1 MCQLHVALKPPI
13 SLFIVCCVCPQA
25 LEKLR
30 PYLCDKV
37 IAERH
42 FDYLRAKKILSKE
55 DTEEISHVV
64 ASRRKAGKLLD
75 HLMEN
80 PKGLDTL
87 VCSIRRE
94 GTQNFLVQKITD
106 EVQRIKNDKL
116 FQKGVFSDSGDFSDD
131 ASKTNNLSRVS
142 SSETNASRGKEAN
155 ILFHPEGEFSPL
167 PSSSP
172 SYGPLSSASL
182 TYCPLPSAP
191 SPSLCPLPSAPSP
204 SHCPLP
210 STLSP
215 SLCPLPST
223 LSPSLCP
230 LPSTLSPSLC
240 PLPSAL
246 SPSLCLLPSALS
258 LVKHSVATLPTAMS
272 LPRPGD
278 PGAPPLPPDL
288 QPPPTATPDS
298 TTDSQFL
305 PLRSRSP

>member
-1 MCQLHVALKPPI
+1 MKCRPFYLPREFTSVILTYRQQLKIAPPE
-13 SLFIVCCVCPQA
+13 A

-37 IAERH
+37 LAERH
-42 FDYLRAKKILSKE
+42 FDLLRAKKILSKE

-64 ASRRKAGKLLD
+64 GTRRKAGKLLD

-87 VCSIRRE
+87 VASIRRE

-116 FQKGVFSDSGDFSDD
+116 FQKGVFSDSGDLSDE
-131 ASKTNNLSRVS
+131 ASKTNNLSQFS
-142 SSETNASRGKEAN
+142 STESNTSKGKGAN

-167 PSSSP
+167 PSACP
-172 SYGPLSSASL
+172 SY
-182 TYCPLPSAP
+182 
-191 SPSLCPLPSAPSP
+191 CPLPSAPSP
-204 SHCPLP
+204 SHCSLP
-210 STLSP
+210 SACP
-215 SLCPLPST
+215 SYCPLPS
-223 LSPSLCP
+223 S
-230 LPSTLSPSLC
+230 
-240 PLPSAL
+240 
-246 SPSLCLLPSALS
+246 LS
-258 LVKHSVATLPTAMS
+258 LVKLTVATLPTTTS

-288 QPPPTATPDS
+288 QPPPTGPPHT
-298 TTDSQFL
+298 TTDSEFL

>member
-1 MCQLHVALKPPI
+1 MVRAN
-13 SLFIVCCVCPQA
+13 CPGGGRRQSRPLSEDRVWTEVKKEA

-42 FDYLRAKKILSKE
+42 FDLLRAKKILSKE

-64 ASRRKAGKLLD
+64 GSRRKAGKLLD

-87 VCSIRRE
+87 VSSIRRE

-116 FQKGVFSDSGDFSDD
+116 FQKGVFLDSEDLSDE
-131 ASKTNNLSRVS
+131 ASKTNNLSQFS
-142 SSETNASRGKEAN
+142 STESNASKGKEAN

-167 PSSSP
+167 PSACP
-172 SYGPLSSASL
+172 S
-182 TYCPLPSAP
+182 YCPLPSAP
-191 SPSLCPLPSAPSP
+191 SPSYCPLPSACPSYCPLPSAPSP
-204 SHCPLP
+204 SY
-210 STLSP
+210 
-215 SLCPLPST
+215 
-223 LSPSLCP
+223 
-230 LPSTLSPSLC
+230 
-240 PLPSAL
+240 
-246 SPSLCLLPSALS
+246 CLLPSSPS
-258 LVKHSVATLPTAMS
+258 LVKLTVATLPTTTS

-288 QPPPTATPDS
+288 QPPPTGPPNT
-298 TTDSQFL
+298 TTDSEFL